1 MTAQEADA
9 DPPFERLTI
18 LGLGLLGGSVAMAAR
33 ERGLARTIV
42 GAGRRRGPLDFA
54 LENGIVDEAGDVASV
69 SRGADCVVIATPV
82 SSMAGVLREVASD
95 FAPNAIVTDVG
106 SVKAPVVETLPGLLP
121 DGMSFVGSHPMAGSH
136 LKGVENARADL
147 FQGACCVV
155 TPLPDTDPAATARMT
170 RFWTALGSFV
180 LERRPEDHDL
190 HAAWISHAPHA
201 IAFAFASALGVAP
214 LGAGE
219 MVGSGFRDFTRIS
232 RSDGE
237 LWGDILRA
245 NRKALA
251 APLEAFGRS
260 LSELAR
266 AIEEGDLQK
275 VERFLMSARDGLSRL
290 EPGAADVQPEPDGGN
305 PVAKDHP
312 HSNGGAGGGSNKST

>member
-1 MTAQEADA
+1 MSRPDSNV
-9 DPPFERLTI
+9 DPPFERLAI

-42 GAGRRRGPLDFA
+42 GAGRRRAPLELA
-54 LENGIVDEAGDVASV
+54 LDRGIVDEAGDVASV
-69 SRGADCVVIATPV
+69 SAGADLVVVATPV
-82 SSMAGVLREVASD
+82 SSMADVIRDAARG

-121 DGMSFVGSHPMAGSH
+121 AGMSFVGSHPMAGSH

-147 FQGACCVV
+147 FGGACCVV

-170 RFWTALGSFV
+170 RFWRALGSFV
-180 LERRPEDHDL
+180 LERSPDEHDL

-201 IAFAFASALGVAP
+201 VAFAFAHALGAAP
-214 LGAGE
+214 LSAGE

-251 APLEAFGRS
+251 TPLEAFGRS

-290 EPGAADVQPEPDGGN
+290 EPSAADVQPEPDGGN

-312 HSNGGAGGGSNKST
+312 HSNGGARDGSNKPT